1 MVVELPK
8 KRATSSQHSSKVT
21 KLTLTVTE
29 ELKDEIIKRAKENFG
44 DRRGVIS
51 WFVEMELRKT
61 LNMQLPG
68 VTET

>member
-1 MVVELPK
+1 LWKLPK
-8 KRATSSQHSSKVT
+8 KRATSRQHSSKVT

-29 ELKDEIIKRAKENFG
+29 ELKDEIIKRAKGNFG

-51 WFVEMELRKT
+51 WFVEMELRKA

-68 VTET
+68 VRET